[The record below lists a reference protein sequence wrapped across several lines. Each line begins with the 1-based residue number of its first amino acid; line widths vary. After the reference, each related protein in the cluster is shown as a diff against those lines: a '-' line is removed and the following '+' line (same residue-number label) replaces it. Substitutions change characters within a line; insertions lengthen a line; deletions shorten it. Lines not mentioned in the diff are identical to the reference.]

1 MGHFSKPLALI
12 LLTNAFAPSLRTFM
26 SPFFTEG
33 FLPLDVE
40 AEFERQRER
49 VRQFIDD
56 LETASKRP

>member
-1 MGHFSKPLALI
+1 
-12 LLTNAFAPSLRTFM
+12 
-26 SPFFTEG
+26 
-33 FLPLDVE
+33 LPLDVE

>member
-1 MGHFSKPLALI
+1 MGQAKD
-12 LLTNAFAPSLRTFM
+12 PSCRH
-26 SPFFTEG
+26 
-33 FLPLDVE
+33 FLPDVE